1 LESEGWVLSILDDI
15 RRKAASR
22 QKTIVLPESEDQR
35 TLDALPYILD
45 NKIARIILIGREDV
59 RKKIK
64 ARNLDAL
71 TVIDPLTYK
80 DTEAIASEHYEL
92 RKHKGMT
99 LEEARETVRED
110 WLTFGAMLVRRD
122 AAHGFV
128 GGASHT
134 TAATV
139 RAALRC
145 LKIDKKVA
153 VAAGSFLMEV
163 PNSPYGEKGIFIYAD
178 CGVNPEP
185 NARQLAGIAVLSAD
199 LFQQLVGKAPKV
211 AFLSYSSKGSAE
223 GPLVDKVKEALSRA
237 KEMSPDLLIDGELQ
251 VDSALVP
258 EVARIKCGASP
269 VAGQAN
275 VLIFPDLNSG
285 NISYKLTQRLANA
298 RAVGPLLMGFTEPCS
313 DLSRGCSVEDII
325 DAVAVTAV
333 RDH

>member
-1 LESEGWVLSILDDI
+1 VSILYDI
-15 RRKAASR
+15 RKKASAR
-22 QKTIVLPESEDQR
+22 NKTIVLPESEDQR
-35 TLDALPYILD
+35 TLDAVTKILD
-45 NKIARIILIGREDV
+45 EKIAKVILIGGE
-59 RKKIK
+59 KIRLRLK
-64 ARNLDAL
+64 AKDLSAIKL
-71 TVIDPLTYK
+71 IDPLKYGDIEK
-80 DTEAIASEHYEL
+80 VAAEYYEL

-99 LEEARETVRED
+99 IEEARKSVRED
-110 WLTFGAMLVRRD
+110 YLIFGAMLVRLD
-122 AAHGFV
+122 IAHGFV

-134 TAATV
+134 TADTV

-145 LKIDKKVA
+145 LKIDKRVA
-153 VAAGSFLMEV
+153 VAAGSFLIEV
-163 PNSPYGEKGIFIYAD
+163 PDSPFGEKGVFIFAD

-199 LFQQLVGKAPKV
+199 LFQQLVGKPPKV

-223 GPLVDKVKEALSRA
+223 GPLVDKVKEALVRA
-237 KEMSPDLLIDGELQ
+237 KEMSPDIAIDGELQ

-258 EVARIKCGASP
+258 EVARIKCGESP
-269 VAGQAN
+269 VAGKAN

-313 DLSRGCSVEDII
+313 DLSRGCSVDDIV